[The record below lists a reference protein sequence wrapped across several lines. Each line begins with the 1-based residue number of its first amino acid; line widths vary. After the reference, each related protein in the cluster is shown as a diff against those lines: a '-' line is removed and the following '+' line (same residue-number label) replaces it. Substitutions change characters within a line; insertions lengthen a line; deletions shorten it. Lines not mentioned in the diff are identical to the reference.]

1 MLRFPAKRPALGLEI
16 TSTALRLAVVS
27 GKGAK
32 ASVTGTAR
40 AVVPPGMVNE
50 SYGTPNLDGS
60 PDLSRLL
67 TDCVTRLGRPDIRRV
82 ALCLPDGVFRAQ
94 TLDFDALPGKAADRE
109 RLIRWR
115 LEKTAAFD
123 VADTALR
130 YEILRGQESGLTVL
144 ACVAKQSVLS
154 QYEAVLTNLGL
165 EPWSIGLSSFSTLNF
180 YAAYLTSQSPV
191 SVLAHITDDAFA
203 TVIMENGGVRFYR
216 YKEIKRGG
224 ADEIRARLPR
234 APPTPPTPAGAEEIR
249 ARIIREI
256 EDSMHFYAHMD
267 RTQAAEIRHLF
278 LSGDAAANEGLA
290 EGLHDRMAVTV
301 EVLTPAVILS
311 RGQAEPDLAA
321 ALGAGGSL

>member
-1 MLRFPAKRPALGLEI
+1 VL
-16 TSTALRLAVVS
+16 
-27 GKGAK
+27 
-32 ASVTGTAR
+32 GTAR

-50 SYGTPNLDGS
+50 SYGAPNLDS
-60 PDLSRLL
+60 SLDLSRLV
-67 TDCVTRLGRPDIRRV
+67 TDCLTSLGRPDIRRV

-130 YEILRGQESGLTVL
+130 YEILRGQDSGLTVL

-154 QYEAVLTNLGL
+154 QYEAVFTNLGL

-180 YAAYLTSQSPV
+180 YAAYLASRSPV
-191 SVLAHITDDAFA
+191 AVLAHITDDAFA

-224 ADEIRARLPR
+224 VD
-234 APPTPPTPAGAEEIR
+234 EIR

-256 EDSMHFYAHMD
+256 EDSIHFYTHMD

-290 EGLHDRMAVTV
+290 EGLQDRMAVTV
-301 EVLTPAVILS
+301 EVLTPTVVLS
-311 RGQAEPDLAA
+311 RGEAEPDLAA

>member
-1 MLRFPAKRPALGLEI
+1 ML
-16 TSTALRLAVVS
+16 
-27 GKGAK
+27 
-32 ASVTGTAR
+32 GTAR

-50 SYGTPNLDGS
+50 SYGAPNLDS
-60 PDLSRLL
+60 SLDLSRLV
-67 TDCVTRLGRPDIRRV
+67 TDCLTSLGRPDIRRV

-130 YEILRGQESGLTVL
+130 YEILRGQDSGLTVL

-154 QYEAVLTNLGL
+154 QYEAVFTNLGL

-180 YAAYLTSQSPV
+180 YAAYLASRSPV
-191 SVLAHITDDAFA
+191 AVLAHITDDAFA

-224 ADEIRARLPR
+224 VD
-234 APPTPPTPAGAEEIR
+234 EIR

-256 EDSMHFYAHMD
+256 EDSIHFYTHMD

-290 EGLHDRMAVTV
+290 EGLQDRMAVTV
-301 EVLTPAVILS
+301 EVLTPTVVLS
-311 RGQAEPDLAA
+311 RGEAEPDLAA

>member
-32 ASVTGTAR
+32 ASVIGTAR

-50 SYGTPNLDGS
+50 SYGAPNLDGS
-60 PDLSRLL
+60 LDLSRLL
-67 TDCVTRLGRPDIRRV
+67 TDCLAGLGLPDIRRV

-130 YEILRGQESGLTVL
+130 YEILRGQESGFTVL

-224 ADEIRARLPR
+224 ADEIRAR
-234 APPTPPTPAGAEEIR
+234 
-249 ARIIREI
+249 IIREI
-256 EDSMHFYAHMD
+256 ADSIHFYAHMD

-278 LSGDAAANEGLA
+278 LSGDAAANDGLA
-290 EGLHDRMAVTV
+290 EGLHDRMAVAV

>member
-32 ASVTGTAR
+32 ASVLGTAR

-50 SYGTPNLDGS
+50 SYGAPNLDS
-60 PDLSRLL
+60 SLDLSRLV
-67 TDCVTRLGRPDIRRV
+67 TDCLTSLGRPDIRRV

-123 VADTALR
+123 VVDTALR
-130 YEILRGQESGLTVL
+130 YEILRGQDSGLTVL

-180 YAAYLTSQSPV
+180 YAAYLASRSPV
-191 SVLAHITDDAFA
+191 AVLAHITDDAFA

-224 ADEIRARLPR
+224 VD
-234 APPTPPTPAGAEEIR
+234 EIR

-256 EDSMHFYAHMD
+256 EDSIHFYAHMD

-278 LSGDAAANEGLA
+278 LSGDAAENVGLA
-290 EGLHDRMAVTV
+290 EGLQDRMAVTV
-301 EVLTPAVILS
+301 EVLTPTVVLS
-311 RGQAEPDLAA
+311 RGEAEPDLAA